1 MIDNEMNMMGMM
13 KEHMKRCRIC
23 AIMPI
28 IFGTILFLLGYY
40 LDAEIV
46 RIIWLI
52 LTGCVVLMGTF
63 MLLMITAMNK

>member
-1 MIDNEMNMMGMM
+1 MVDSEMNMMGVM
-13 KEHMKRCRIC
+13 KEHMKGCRIC

-28 IFGTILFLLGYY
+28 IFGTILFLLGYF
-40 LDAEIV
+40 LDAEVV

-52 LTGCVVLMGTF
+52 FAGCIVLMGTF

>member
-1 MIDNEMNMMGMM
+1 
-13 KEHMKRCRIC
+13 
-23 AIMPI
+23 MPI